1 VVGHFSA
8 FTSAGDVSLHDDPQ
22 GTRLEVR
29 HRDDVEGLGYPV
41 EFSLAL
47 LVRLVAGS
55 HGASVVQR
63 ASFQHAPLG
72 ALHSYASCL
81 GPVIRFESLQNAV
94 VFRDEALDRPNP
106 RNDPLLNLYRSVES
120 ILPNLAPINTT
131 HARIEEAVGRA
142 AEQGRFDLAA
152 TARELGW
159 STRTLQRQAK
169 DAGVELRATLQAARK
184 ALAVALL
191 RDDALSLAAVAE
203 RLDYADERSFSRAFE
218 RWTGMTPTQ
227 WRRRK

>member
-1 VVGHFSA
+1 
-8 FTSAGDVSLHDDPQ
+8 
-22 GTRLEVR
+22 
-29 HRDDVEGLGYPV
+29 
-41 EFSLAL
+41 
-47 LVRLVAGS
+47 
-55 HGASVVQR
+55 
-63 ASFQHAPLG
+63 
-72 ALHSYASCL
+72 
-81 GPVIRFESLQNAV
+81 
-94 VFRDEALDRPNP
+94 
-106 RNDPLLNLYRSVES
+106 
-120 ILPNLAPINTT
+120 
-131 HARIEEAVGRA
+131 
-142 AEQGRFDLAA
+142 GRFDLAA